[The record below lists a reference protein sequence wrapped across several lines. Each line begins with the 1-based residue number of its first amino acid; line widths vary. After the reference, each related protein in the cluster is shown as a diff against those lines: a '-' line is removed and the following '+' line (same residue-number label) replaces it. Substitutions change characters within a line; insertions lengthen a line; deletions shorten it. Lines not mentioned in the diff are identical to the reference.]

1 MGLPKWF
8 TVIAVVLLA
17 AALACAQQTN
27 TIVCTTSAQVPN
39 IRQYGLTEYIGE
51 VDLACNNTYTT
62 SVTAEFALSVN
73 TTVTN
78 ATDGGTV
85 PNIMTMAGLAV
96 QNMNLAT
103 VQTVRGILWRP
114 GPTFA
119 SPYGSDT
126 NALRFP
132 GVILPASTT
141 STLRIFNVRVAALA
155 VDGSFTG
162 TQILGQVTVNTVNPS
177 GFAVSFGAQG
187 TGTLTVATVRPAVQF
202 EVTDLCGIAAN
213 APNSIAFQQCV
224 SQQRGRQGNSYGV
237 KFTELQQ
244 TTFKNLLEEEGAT
257 MTDGV
262 TEVSDTEAAGYVSNG
277 TQLMVQ
283 FTVPAA
289 LQGKIHIWVSRY
301 QTASSTGT
309 VQAALVGATS
319 SSGEISGCSGGARR
333 NGWVELDDTSP
344 VAAWEITADASG
356 LIEDVTFGWT
366 ISYDAAD
373 LPSGTNYDPIVISG
387 ALGPV
392 DSHYTAVTLETAPV
406 VRFWPGWTNSPVPI
420 NIDHCVTNL
429 LFPYVTNVVG
439 FETGI
444 AIANTSADTA
454 GVDANE
460 NPIPFDTTHQAG
472 VCHLYLFGSAG
483 AAGIASAG
491 TTPITPI
498 AATTSTQIQAGQIF
512 ADTLSNTFGLG
523 GATPITLS
531 GYVIARCE
539 FQFAH
544 GYAYLVNPAG
554 APQGYLAL
562 IIPDRNLLDP
572 QLGTP
577 RPIRRASPFVGGF
590 LFGGDMTGE
599 QLAP

>member
-8 TVIAVVLLA
+8 TVITVVLLA
-17 AALACAQQTN
+17 AVAASAQQTN

-51 VDLACNNTYTT
+51 VDLACNNTYMTA
-62 SVTAEFALSVN
+62 VTAEFALSVN
-73 TTVTN
+73 TTITN
-78 ATDGGTV
+78 ATDSVANPTTG
-85 PNIMTMAGLAV
+85 TMAGLAV
-96 QNMNLAT
+96 QDLNRVTA
-103 VQTVRGILWRP
+103 QTVRGLLWQP

-119 SPYGSDT
+119 SPYGSGT

-162 TQILGQVTVNTVNPS
+162 AQILGQVTVNTVNPS
-177 GFAVSFGAQG
+177 GYAVSFGAQG

-202 EVTDLCGIAAN
+202 EVTDLCGTASG
-213 APNSIAFQQCV
+213 PSSIAFQQCV

-262 TEVSDTEAAGYVSNG
+262 TEVSDTKAAGYVFNG

-309 VQAALVGATS
+309 VQAALVDATS

-572 QLGTP
+572 QLGTS
-577 RPIRRASPFVGGF
+577 RPIRTASPFVGGF